1 MFLIEKYQGAKIIL
15 FLLTKLVESTLHPTN
30 YKPLTIFPPNKTNI
44 TLFYY
49 SARSIA
55 YTFVRPFG

>member
-1 MFLIEKYQGAKIIL
+1 MFLIEKYQGAK
-15 FLLTKLVESTLHPTN
+15 LVECTLHPTN